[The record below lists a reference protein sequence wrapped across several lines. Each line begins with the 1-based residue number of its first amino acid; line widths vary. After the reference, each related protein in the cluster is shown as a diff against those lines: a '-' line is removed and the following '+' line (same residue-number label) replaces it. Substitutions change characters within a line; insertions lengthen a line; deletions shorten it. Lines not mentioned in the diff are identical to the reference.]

1 MKRADT
7 PEARAQRRA
16 EYLSGLIWHAGTFV
30 IINGFFWILD
40 AIGGGG
46 VSWSLWITLAWGFA
60 LAFHALAYIVDGR
73 DLERRKAQQ
82 YLSEERNRAD
92 AGIPD

>member
-1 MKRADT
+1 MKTET

-40 AIGGGG
+40 IVGGGG
-46 VSWSLWITLAWGFA
+46 VGWSFWITIVWGIA
-60 LAFHALAYIVDGR
+60 LAFHVLAWFVQGR
-73 DLERRKAQQ
+73 DLEIRKTQE
-82 YLSEERNRAD
+82 YLEEEKSRT
-92 AGIPD
+92 AG